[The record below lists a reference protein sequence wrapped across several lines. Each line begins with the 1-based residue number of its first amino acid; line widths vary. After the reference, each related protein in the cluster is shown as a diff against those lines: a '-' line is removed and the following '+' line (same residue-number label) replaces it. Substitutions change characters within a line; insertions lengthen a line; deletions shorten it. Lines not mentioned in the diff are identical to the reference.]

1 MSPPLKNT
9 SLASYIEKMP
19 SKHFPVDKDGEQGVS
34 TQGQAT
40 WETMAGW
47 GTGYTLGCVEATTHE
62 AFLLDDKSRTTSVFL
77 FLFLK
82 KVLLAELG
90 VSCST

>member
-1 MSPPLKNT
+1 
-9 SLASYIEKMP
+9 MP

-47 GTGYTLGCVEATTHE
+47 GTGYTLGCVEATTH
-62 AFLLDDKSRTTSVFL
+62 
-77 FLFLK
+77 
-82 KVLLAELG
+82 
-90 VSCST
+90 